1 MLPHTTKHH
10 RSKQARTGIKIQ
22 IRNLEINVIAA
33 FMTTHSGCNNIVK
46 FYPTNKIC
54 FINITHSKRDALLD
68 VETVVFIF
76 ICNTLCVKACES

>member
-1 MLPHTTKHH
+1 MLPDTSDTTTPEM
-10 RSKQARTGIKIQ
+10 QPGRTGIRIQ

-54 FINITHSKRDALLD
+54 FINITHSKRDALQD
-68 VETVVFIF
+68 SSWNSSI
-76 ICNTLCVKACES
+76 I